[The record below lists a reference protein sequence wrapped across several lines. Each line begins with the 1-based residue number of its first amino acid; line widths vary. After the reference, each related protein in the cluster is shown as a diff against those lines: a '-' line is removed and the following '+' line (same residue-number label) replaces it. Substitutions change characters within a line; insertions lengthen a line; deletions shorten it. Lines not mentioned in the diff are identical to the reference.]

1 MTFTTGVKN
10 SLDMSSMEAL
20 LAKRK
25 INLTSS
31 SGFITE
37 TEAAATRQRRQQ
49 EWERVRKAT
58 DPLKRPEDSDGRS
71 LYQKLQDQKRKR
83 EFEFYESRRLKN
95 MIKGLDDDEIEF
107 LDLVDRSKM
116 EADRK
121 KELEEEQELNDYR
134 NRVAILHEKNFVDRL
149 KPKVVATERK
159 SLSNRA
165 SQQKLLRGAV
175 VKRKV
180 EEPEPKAKMPKIDK
194 EIKKRNDEP
203 GDCVL
208 PGLGDYLD
216 TSSGEETS

>member
-1 MTFTTGVKN
+1 
-10 SLDMSSMEAL
+10 
-20 LAKRK
+20 
-25 INLTSS
+25 
-31 SGFITE
+31 
-37 TEAAATRQRRQQ
+37 
-49 EWERVRKAT
+49 
-58 DPLKRPEDSDGRS
+58 
-71 LYQKLQDQKRKR
+71 
-83 EFEFYESRRLKN
+83 

-180 EEPEPKAKMPKIDK
+180 EEPEPKAKMPKIDR

-203 GDCVL
+203 SDCVL